1 MHFQVLK
8 SKLKSLSFFLAAS
21 LAFFAVLASN
31 LRAEDMLWSPTP
43 ELFKSFKKNV
53 EDGFSRFA
61 GKDLPKGYGSRE
73 TSTYLLNAVVAGL
86 DPEKI
91 EKLIDWMAKFQETDP
106 QKKSYGNFYWYWGD
120 TEVKDYNGVQFNGR
134 TMALVWKIYR
144 NKLSP
149 TASAKLEK
157 ILRLAAQAAKRQSV
171 SISYSNIYLMK
182 IFNLIAF
189 GESLDLPGLAD
200 EGYRMLDMWV
210 AYVWENSVSEFLS
223 PTYTAVDLENLSL
236 VRNLAGRA
244 EGRALAE
251 SALLY
256 LWNDVFAN
264 WYAPGARLG
273 GAHSRDYDRLTG
285 HGDLDRWVAAALSSG
300 KRDANPTDFYSYW
313 NPPSSVS
320 KWIDGPFP
328 RFIHERWN
336 NGRGPTQTTEHYM
349 GKKFSI
355 ATASANYW
363 DMDKTALVVNLG
375 SGPTTPQFVFFM
387 DGRGDWYGNK
397 KIMEG
402 SGHMKSLHLR
412 PFTATA
418 QRGAEAVVLVAT
430 SSAAEGRGAGFDK
443 NGNLSLIEST
453 FTLPNEAE
461 YWLGEKKL
469 AIGGQKANAWMES
482 PGSSAPKTFTELL
495 RENGKLVLR
504 LVDTSE
510 NDGLG
515 ILRRVPVKAGRT
527 YREAALLKGGVISL
541 YLTWFDAHGSQI
553 GDECIKEVKGGD
565 DYDWREQVMEAP
577 ANAAEC
583 QVWIYSRRANT
594 TDVRFTDLK
603 FEEIDASKK
612 VAATLASFEFS
623 PPPPVAHIEVP
634 VGSTLFVRRADA
646 ALALRPISAKNHD
659 GKDVPFDLVNDGA
672 TYGAMRLT
680 ATHDET
686 TSGKLVASVVYA
698 SAAEGL
704 DSDAAFA
711 AWRKKVS
718 AVKTELDYGSNISVK
733 VHSESQP
740 LGFSVDPTE
749 KKILEKWGTATE
761 LDGHLLSVNG
771 KDIGRDILRGTKP
784 VQAVLAGHSN
794 GIVPKPV
801 VSLLANAAFQNVKA
815 DKLPENWTAKF
826 DANGKTTF
834 METTTFDGKTAV
846 KITDKDA
853 KVGVGFFQIVPVTS
867 GNRYRLA
874 ASLQGGQ
881 LSMYINW
888 LDADKKD
895 IKPEHQKLVNGG
907 SGKWETVENIERADS
922 AARFAMAWFYS
933 TTAATAEVYVANPVF
948 EDLGP

>member
-1 MHFQVLK
+1 MRPNLSRK
-8 SKLKSLSFFLAAS
+8 MTSLSYFTVC
-21 LAFFAVLASN
+21 FALCFG
-31 LRAEDMLWSPTP
+31 LQLTAEDFLWSPTP
-43 ELFKSFKKNV
+43 ENFKSFKKSV
-53 EDGFSRFA
+53 EDGFGRFA
-61 GKDLPKGYGSRE
+61 GKDLSKGFGSRE

-134 TMALVWKIYR
+134 TLALVWKFYR
-144 NKLSP
+144 NKLNA
-149 TASAKLEK
+149 TCSAKLEK
-157 ILRLAAQAAKRQSV
+157 ILRLAAEAAKRQGV
-171 SISYSNIYLMK
+171 NVSYSNIYLMK

-189 GESLDLPGLAD
+189 GESLDLPALAE
-200 EGYRMLDMWV
+200 EGYRMLDQWV
-210 AYVWENSVSEFLS
+210 AYTWENGVSEFLS

-236 VRNLAGRA
+236 VRNLAGRT

-256 LWNDVFAN
+256 LWNDVFVN
-264 WYAPGARLG
+264 WYAPSVRLG

-300 KRDANPTDFYSYW
+300 KRDASPVDFYSYW
-313 NPPSSVS
+313 NPPASVA
-320 KWIDGPFP
+320 KWLDGPFP
-328 RFIHERWN
+328 RLVHERWN

-349 GKKFSI
+349 GKKFDI

-375 SGPTTPQFVFFM
+375 SGPTTPQIVFFM

-418 QRGAEAVVLVAT
+418 QRGAEAVFLVSTTTT
-430 SSAAEGRGAGFDK
+430 SEARNAAFQKD
-443 NGNLSLIEST
+443 GNLALIEST

-461 YWLGEKKL
+461 YWLGDKKL

-482 PGSSAPKTFTELL
+482 PGSSAPKTFTEILQ
-495 RENGKLVLR
+495 EKGKTIFR

-527 YREAALLKGGVISL
+527 YREAAFIKGGVISL

-553 GDECIKEVKGGD
+553 GDECIKEVTGGE
-565 DYDWREQVMEAP
+565 DYVWKEQVMEAP
-577 ANAAEC
+577 PTAAEC
-583 QVWIYSRRANT
+583 QVWIYSRRANV
-594 TDVRFTDLK
+594 TDVRLADLK
-603 FEEIDASKK
+603 FEELDAAKK
-612 VAATLASFEFS
+612 SVALLAGFEFA
-623 PPPPVAHIEVP
+623 PAPPVTHIEVP
-634 VGSTLFVRRADA
+634 LGSTLFVKRADA
-646 ALALRPISAKNHD
+646 ALAIRPLSAKNHE
-659 GKDVPFDLVNDGA
+659 GKAVCFDLVNDGA

-680 ATHDET
+680 ATHDQT
-686 TSGKLVASVVYA
+686 MSGKPVGSIVYA
-698 SAAEGL
+698 TAAEGL
-704 DSDAAFA
+704 ESESAFA
-711 AWRKKVS
+711 SWRKKVS
-718 AVKTELDYGSNISVK
+718 SVKAELTEGSNISVK
-733 VHSESQP
+733 IHSQSEL
-740 LGFSVDPTE
+740 LGFSVSIAE
-749 KKILEKWGTATE
+749 QKVLEKWGVPSE
-761 LDGHLLSVNG
+761 LQGHLLSVNG
-771 KDIGRDILRGTKP
+771 KDIGREILRATRP
-784 VQAVLAGHSN
+784 VEAVLAGYPE
-794 GIVPKPV
+794 GRIPKPV

-834 METTTFDGKTAV
+834 METTAFDGKTAV
-846 KITDKDA
+846 KISDKDA
-853 KVGVGFFQIVPVTS
+853 KVGVGFFQIVPVTP
-867 GNRYRLA
+867 GNRYRLG
-874 ASLQGGQ
+874 ASLQGGSVS
-881 LSMYINW
+881 LYINW

-895 IKPEHQKLVNGG
+895 LKPEHQKLVNGG
-907 SGKWETVENIERADS
+907 AGKWEKVEATERADS
-922 AARFAMAWFYS
+922 AARYAMVWFYS
-933 TTAATAEVYVANPVF
+933 TTAATSEVYVADPVF